1 MGAKIKAYFVE
12 SYHELKRVNWP
23 TRQET
28 MQLTLVVIS
37 FSLAVAVFLG
47 LLDIGFSRGLGALI
61 F

>member
-1 MGAKIKAYFVE
+1 
-12 SYHELKRVNWP
+12 
-23 TRQET
+23 